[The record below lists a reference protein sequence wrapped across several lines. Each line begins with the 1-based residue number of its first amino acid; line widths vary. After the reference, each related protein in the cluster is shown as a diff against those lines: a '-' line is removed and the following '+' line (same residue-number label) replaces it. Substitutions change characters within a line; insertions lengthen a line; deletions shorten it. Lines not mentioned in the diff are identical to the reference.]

1 MKSTPIRLLVLTV
14 AAALGAVVLTTPAQ
28 AAPFCGITW
37 GSLPEAASAADT
49 EMVNNVR
56 AGRHE
61 CFDRLVVDLGGQDTS
76 FGSYDVRYVPL
87 VYSEGKGD
95 PMPVRGD
102 ADLQIVVRAPAYD
115 QYGNPTF
122 TPVNRREVVN
132 LTGYSTF
139 RQLAWG
145 GSYEAQTTMA
155 LGVRARLPFRVFV
168 LKGVANSDLGP
179 RLVIDVAH
187 RW

>member
-1 MKSTPIRLLVLTV
+1 MIRIPARLLVLAV
-14 AAALGAVVLTTPAQ
+14 AALAPLGVISSAS
-28 AAPFCGITW
+28 AATSPYCGITW
-37 GSLPEAASAADT
+37 GSQPQTRTAADT

-95 PMPVRGD
+95 PV
-102 ADLQIVVRAPAYD
+102 PA
-115 QYGNPTF
+115 NL
-122 TPVNRREVVN
+122 REVVN
-132 LTGYSTF
+132 VSGFTTF
-139 RQLAWG
+139 RQLAWA
-145 GSYEAQTTMA
+145 GSFEGQTTMA
-155 LGVRARLPFRVFV
+155 LGVRARLPFRVFT
-168 LKGVANSDLGP
+168 LNGVPASDFGP